1 MDVDDAW
8 PAVMSN
14 ETLKRYLD
22 CQSDSTLRR
31 RLAKLR
37 QLGYSGPIPG
47 LGHIR
52 KQIDQALS
60 NDQDR
65 EIRKQKMFDAAR
77 GQP

>member
-1 MDVDDAW
+1 MSLGDSW

-37 QLGYSGPIPG
+37 QLGYPGPIPG

-52 KQIDQALS
+52 KQIDRALS
-60 NDQDR
+60 NDQAR
-65 EIRKQKMFDAAR
+65 ETRKQKMLEAAR
-77 GQP
+77 G